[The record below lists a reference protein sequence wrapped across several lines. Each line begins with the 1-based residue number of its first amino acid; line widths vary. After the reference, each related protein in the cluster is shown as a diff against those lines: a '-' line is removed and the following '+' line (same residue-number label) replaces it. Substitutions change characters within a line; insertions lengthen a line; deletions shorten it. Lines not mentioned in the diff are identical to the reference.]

1 MAAVAMSA
9 HGVAFKQ
16 GMSLGKSEFAGRVVK
31 QSASSSAAAA
41 AVPASTFVSVRASGY
56 DEELVKT
63 AVRVSIFLSSSS
75 AFHVF
80 VFHVIPLFWFNSILR
95 SFFCLEFSPSGGK
108 SHTQTHRLR
117 SLPFSVCHCGS
128 DVVQVDHWIPLSF
141 CLCL

>member
-16 GMSLGKSEFAGRVVK
+16 GMSLGKSEFAGKVVK
-31 QSASSSAAAA
+31 QSASSSAAA
-41 AVPASTFVSVRASGY
+41 VPAFTFVSVRASGY

-63 AVRVSIFLSSSS
+63 AVRISIFLSSSS

-80 VFHVIPLFWFNSILR
+80 LFHVIPLFWLNSILR
-95 SFFCLEFSPSGGK
+95 SFFCLEFSPCGGK
-108 SHTQTHRLR
+108 SHTQTHRVR

-128 DVVQVDHWIPLSF
+128 NVVQVYHWIPLSF

>member
-41 AVPASTFVSVRASGY
+41 AVPASTFVSIRASGY

-63 AVRVSIFLSSSS
+63 AVRVSIFLSRLQLFTLFVSRYPFVLVELNS
-75 AFHVF
+75 AV
-80 VFHVIPLFWFNSILR
+80 VLLYRIQSLWRKI
-95 SFFCLEFSPSGGK
+95 
-108 SHTQTHRLR
+108 TH
-117 SLPFSVCHCGS
+117 SNT
-128 DVVQVDHWIPLSF
+128 
-141 CLCL
+141 

>member
-16 GMSLGKSEFAGRVVK
+16 GMSLGKSEFAGKIVK
-31 QSASSSAAAA
+31 QSAFSSSAAAA

-80 VFHVIPLFWFNSILR
+80 CFTLF
-95 SFFCLEFSPSGGK
+95 
-108 SHTQTHRLR
+108 
-117 SLPFSVCHCGS
+117 
-128 DVVQVDHWIPLSF
+128 
-141 CLCL
+141 LCFG

>member
-31 QSASSSAAAA
+31 QSASSAA

-80 VFHVIPLFWFNSILR
+80 CFAL
-95 SFFCLEFSPSGGK
+95 FFCFG
-108 SHTQTHRLR
+108 
-117 SLPFSVCHCGS
+117 
-128 DVVQVDHWIPLSF
+128 
-141 CLCL
+141 

>member
-16 GMSLGKSEFAGRVVK
+16 GMSLGKSEFAGKVVK

-41 AVPASTFVSVRASGY
+41 AVPAFTFVSVRASGY

-63 AVRVSIFLSSSS
+63 AVGVSIFLSSSS

-80 VFHVIPLFWFNSILR
+80 CFTLF
-95 SFFCLEFSPSGGK
+95 
-108 SHTQTHRLR
+108 
-117 SLPFSVCHCGS
+117 
-128 DVVQVDHWIPLSF
+128 
-141 CLCL
+141 LCFG

>member
-41 AVPASTFVSVRASGY
+41 AAAVPAFTFVSVRASGY

-63 AVRVSIFLSSSS
+63 AVRVSFFLSSSS

-80 VFHVIPLFWFNSILR
+80 CFMLF
-95 SFFCLEFSPSGGK
+95 
-108 SHTQTHRLR
+108 
-117 SLPFSVCHCGS
+117 
-128 DVVQVDHWIPLSF
+128 
-141 CLCL
+141 LCFG